1 MLGRAGHLGRKHP
14 EQVPAHDRRRVD
26 GACHW
31 VSNEGPKILPEVH
44 NTGPKMPDDAARLV
58 LGVDGRAVAWT
69 DGHGRAMTW
78 LP

>member
-1 MLGRAGHLGRKHP
+1 MMTGLVA
-14 EQVPAHDRRRVD
+14 D

-31 VSNEGPKILPEVH
+31 VSNEGPKILPAVH
-44 NTGPKMPDDAARLV
+44 ATGPTMPDDAARLV